1 MKLELE
7 GRPAIEDAQA
17 NDVIAA
23 VSELALPAHSFLIL
37 SRARSS
43 YVQVAMQ
50 ADERFVVEYREG
62 RPPGFRSARED
73 HSRGEVGQLLESY
86 LAGGVAWRGGI
97 RWRAMG
103 GKSLRDPLDT
113 VSLVSASAALAILL
127 MFVLSS
133 RAPREPGT
141 PPADPMAYLAI
152 SMLVLLP
159 SLLIDVRRF
168 KTMSAG
174 KRFKTIM
181 TLLVVA
187 MVLVIYCLERGR

>member
-1 MKLELE
+1 
-7 GRPAIEDAQA
+7 
-17 NDVIAA
+17 
-23 VSELALPAHSFLIL
+23 
-37 SRARSS
+37 
-43 YVQVAMQ
+43 
-50 ADERFVVEYREG
+50 
-62 RPPGFRSARED
+62 
-73 HSRGEVGQLLESY
+73 
-86 LAGGVAWRGGI
+86 
-97 RWRAMG
+97 MG